1 MTVCNILCRVC
12 KRCLSI
18 QLLQKMQPI
27 YTWRGFHHYVHY
39 YLFCD
44 IFLVWD
50 MFPSAKIQ
58 GYLYR
63 FLQIS
68 KWFRNFQTIAVAIR
82 KQNSCAGGSQRLYRF
97 SHGLKFWECSIH
109 RPITQACLMS
119 EHITCCLKRFSDI
132 SVTLFALN
140 VQPDI
145 SEWIV

>member
-1 MTVCNILCRVC
+1 
-12 KRCLSI
+12 
-18 QLLQKMQPI
+18 
-27 YTWRGFHHYVHY
+27 
-39 YLFCD
+39 
-44 IFLVWD
+44 

-58 GYLYR
+58 GYLYQ

-82 KQNSCAGGSQRLYRF
+82 KQSSGAGGSQRLYKF

-109 RPITQACLMS
+109 QLS

-132 SVTLFALN
+132 SVTVFALN

>member
-1 MTVCNILCRVC
+1 
-12 KRCLSI
+12 
-18 QLLQKMQPI
+18 
-27 YTWRGFHHYVHY
+27 
-39 YLFCD
+39 
-44 IFLVWD
+44 

-58 GYLYR
+58 GYLYQ

-68 KWFRNFQTIAVAIR
+68 KWFRNFQNIAEAIR
-82 KQNSCAGGSQRLYRF
+82 KQSSGAGGSQRLYRF

-132 SVTLFALN
+132 SVTVFALN